1 MTVKLIMC
9 GRRRPGQTL
18 RDHHRHM
25 KDVHGSLLLDYIAQE
40 PENAPCGYAQ
50 NHAIDSTFA
59 PGDPAHEP
67 LAFGFDF
74 VTEVWFADV
83 VRARASRE
91 TDYYRKRLMPDEPK
105 MVDTVRVLGF
115 PYSETMIEPATIQPD
130 AYKLFVVM
138 AKDAVVAPET
148 LNAARL
154 DMPQT
159 LGYSRNLA
167 LIPGPIAAID
177 TFRFADLESAYS
189 FADVYQPA
197 FSAQSEGQAAAMI
210 IAKEYL
216 LYPVR

>member
-18 RDHHRHM
+18 REHRCHM
-25 KDVHGSLLLDYIAQE
+25 KDIHGALLLDYIARE
-40 PENAPCGYAQ
+40 PENAPCGYVQ

-59 PGDPAHEP
+59 SGDPAHEP

-74 VTEVWFADV
+74 VTEVWFADLA
-83 VRARASRE
+83 RAKASRE
-91 TDYYRKRLMPDEPK
+91 TDYYRERLLPDEPK
-105 MVDTVRVLGF
+105 MVDTVRVLGL

-138 AKDAVVAPET
+138 GKDTVLAPET
-148 LNAARL
+148 LSAARK

-167 LIPGPIAAID
+167 LVPGPITAID

-197 FSAQSEGQAAAMI
+197 LSTQVEGQAAVMV

-216 LYPVR
+216 LYPIR